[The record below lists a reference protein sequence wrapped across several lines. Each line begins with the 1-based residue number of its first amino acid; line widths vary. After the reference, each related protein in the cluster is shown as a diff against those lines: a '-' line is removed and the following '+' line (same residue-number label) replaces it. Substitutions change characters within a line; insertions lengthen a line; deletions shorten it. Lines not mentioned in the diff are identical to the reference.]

1 MNERITDVLIIG
13 AGPAGLAAAL
23 YAGRSLLKPTV
34 LERMSIG
41 GLALSTEW
49 IDNYPGFPDGINASE
64 LADRMHRQAERFGA
78 EFVSDEALSLSRGD
92 TGFDVTTAEG
102 TLFHARSVIVAT
114 GAVPRALPVKEE
126 AKYRGRGISYCATC
140 DAAFFRDKVVAVVG
154 GGDSAVGEA
163 LVLARGC
170 TKVIVAHPLESLQ
183 AAQVLVD
190 QLRALPN
197 VEFIPGASPAG
208 VEGEGK
214 VERLRLRL
222 AAGGEAVID
231 VAGVFV
237 AMEFVPTG
245 ELLKGLVETDAQGY
259 VVVPETTES
268 GIPGLFIA
276 GDVRRKPLKQVVT
289 AVADGAIAAQKAGVY
304 IRALRDKPKSS
315 GTSST

>member
-1 MNERITDVLIIG
+1 MTERTADILIIG
-13 AGPAGLAAAL
+13 AGPAGLGAAL
-23 YAGRSLLKPTV
+23 YAGRSLLKPV
-34 LERMSIG
+34 ILERMSVG
-41 GLALSTEW
+41 GLVLSTEW
-49 IDNYPGFPDGINASE
+49 IDNYPGFPDGVSASE
-64 LADRMHRQAERFGA
+64 LIDRMHRQAERFGA
-78 EFVSDEALSLSRGD
+78 EFVLDEALSLSRGD
-92 TGFDVTTAEG
+92 AVFDVTTAEG
-102 TLFHARSVIVAT
+102 ALFHAGSVIVAT

-170 TKVIVAHPLESLQ
+170 SKVIVAHPLESLQ
-183 AAQVLVD
+183 AAQILVE

-197 VEFIPGASPAG
+197 VEFMPGASPAG

-222 AAGGEAVID
+222 STGGEAVID

-237 AMEFVPTG
+237 AMEFMPTG
-245 ELLKGLVETDAQGY
+245 ELLKGLVDADAQGY
-259 VVVPETTES
+259 IVAPETTES

-276 GDVRRKPLKQVVT
+276 GDVRRKPLRQVVT
-289 AVADGAIAAQKAGVY
+289 AVADGAVAAQKAGIFV
-304 IRALRDKPKSS
+304 RALKDKAGGRFP
-315 GTSST
+315 T

>member
-23 YAGRSLLKPTV
+23 YAGRSLLKSTV

-41 GLALSTEW
+41 GLVLSTEW

-170 TKVIVAHPLESLQ
+170 TKVIMAHPLESLQ
-183 AAQVLVD
+183 AAQVLVE

-197 VEFIPGASPAG
+197 VEFVPGASPAG

-222 AAGGEAVID
+222 AAGGEAVLE

-245 ELLKGLVETDAQGY
+245 ELLKGLVEADAQGY
-259 VVVPETTES
+259 IVVPETTES

-304 IRALRDKPKSS
+304 VRALRDKSS

>member
-41 GLALSTEW
+41 GLVLSTEW

-170 TKVIVAHPLESLQ
+170 SKVIVAHPLESLQ
-183 AAQVLVD
+183 AAQVLVE

-197 VEFIPGASPAG
+197 VEFVPGASPAG

-222 AAGGEAVID
+222 AAGGEAVLE

-237 AMEFVPTG
+237 AMEFMPTG
-245 ELLKGLVETDAQGY
+245 ELLQGLVEADAQGY
-259 VVVPETTES
+259 IIAPETTES
-268 GIPGLFIA
+268 SIPGLFIA

-289 AVADGAIAAQKAGVY
+289 AVADGAVAAQKAGGYV
-304 IRALRDKPKSS
+304 RALRDKSS

>member
-41 GLALSTEW
+41 GLVLSTEW

-170 TKVIVAHPLESLQ
+170 SKVIVAHPLESLQ
-183 AAQVLVD
+183 AAQVLVE

-197 VEFIPGASPAG
+197 VEFVPGASPAG

-222 AAGGEAVID
+222 AAGGEAVLE

-237 AMEFVPTG
+237 AMEFMPTG
-245 ELLKGLVETDAQGY
+245 ELLQGLVEADAQGY
-259 VVVPETTES
+259 IIAPETTES
-268 GIPGLFIA
+268 SIPGLFIA

-289 AVADGAIAAQKAGVY
+289 AVADGAVAAQKAGVY
-304 IRALRDKPKSS
+304 VRALRDKSS

>member
-41 GLALSTEW
+41 GLVLSTEW

-78 EFVSDEALSLSRGD
+78 EFVSDEALSLSRGE

-170 TKVIVAHPLESLQ
+170 AKVIVAHPLESLQ

-245 ELLKGLVETDAQGY
+245 ELLKGLVEADAQGY
-259 VVVPETTES
+259 IVVPETTES

-304 IRALRDKPKSS
+304 VRALRGKSS

>member
-1 MNERITDVLIIG
+1 MNERRTDILIIG
-13 AGPAGLAAAL
+13 AGPAGMAAAL
-23 YAGRSLLKPTV
+23 YAGRSLLKPVV

-41 GLALSTEW
+41 GLVLSTEW
-49 IDNYPGFPDGINASE
+49 IDNYPGFPDGIGASE
-64 LADRMHRQAERFGA
+64 LTDRMRRQAERFGA
-78 EFVSDEALSLSRGD
+78 EFVSDEALSLSHVD

-102 TLFHARSVIVAT
+102 ILFHARSVIVAT

-140 DAAFFRDKVVAVVG
+140 DAAFFRGKTVAVVG
-154 GGDSAVGEA
+154 GGDSAAGEA

-170 TKVIVAHPLESLQ
+170 SKVIVAHPLESLQ
-183 AAQVLVD
+183 AAPVLVE

-197 VEFIPGASPAG
+197 VEFVPGASPAS

-222 AAGGEAVID
+222 AAGGEAVLE

-259 VVVPETTES
+259 VVAPETTEG

-276 GDVRRKPLKQVVT
+276 GDVRRKALKQVVT
-289 AVADGAIAAQKAGVY
+289 AVADGAVAAQKAGIY
-304 IRALRDKPKSS
+304 LRSLKDRSR
-315 GTSST
+315 GTPSA

>member
-23 YAGRSLLKPTV
+23 YAGRSLLKSTV

-41 GLALSTEW
+41 GLVLSTEW

-170 TKVIVAHPLESLQ
+170 TKVIMAHPLESLQ
-183 AAQVLVD
+183 AAQVLVE

-197 VEFIPGASPAG
+197 VEFVPGASPAG

-222 AAGGEAVID
+222 AAGGEAVLE

-245 ELLKGLVETDAQGY
+245 ELLKGLVEADAQGY
-259 VVVPETTES
+259 IVVPETTES

-276 GDVRRKPLKQVVT
+276 GDVRRKSLKQVVT

-304 IRALRDKPKSS
+304 VRALRDKSS